1 MSFFLL
7 YLFIKHVIAKI
18 EKKPIY
24 YFCFWEI
31 LYDDTLCYKE
41 FMLFFLVCYNM
52 FSMETIEFTHRQV
65 CMYTNSLFYG
75 ISKIKARKH
84 KWVTLLSLIK
94 CAETKAMAC
103 TYDKQIFCSYLKL
116 WVQILSTLKE
126 ERCSC
131 THCTSL
137 ISNRALSNPII
148 TNESWL

>member
-1 MSFFLL
+1 
-7 YLFIKHVIAKI
+7 
-18 EKKPIY
+18 
-24 YFCFWEI
+24 
-31 LYDDTLCYKE
+31 
-41 FMLFFLVCYNM
+41 
-52 FSMETIEFTHRQV
+52 
-65 CMYTNSLFYG
+65 MYTNSLFYG

-116 WVQILSTLKE
+116 WVQILSILKE

-137 ISNRALSNPII
+137 ISNRALSNPIQGLLQHGHI
-148 TNESWL
+148 THSKNFKTPFFWRYFNVLPVGNSDGSKISPKFFFLKNFKKQSC

>member
-1 MSFFLL
+1 
-7 YLFIKHVIAKI
+7 
-18 EKKPIY
+18 
-24 YFCFWEI
+24 
-31 LYDDTLCYKE
+31 
-41 FMLFFLVCYNM
+41 
-52 FSMETIEFTHRQV
+52 
-65 CMYTNSLFYG
+65 MYTNSLFYG

-116 WVQILSTLKE
+116 WVQILSILKE

-148 TNESWL
+148 HSIPSYKKRWEILTSCVSYFPAVFIRTLFLKFSPNSNSRFLFFPLFSMIVCIFSCMT